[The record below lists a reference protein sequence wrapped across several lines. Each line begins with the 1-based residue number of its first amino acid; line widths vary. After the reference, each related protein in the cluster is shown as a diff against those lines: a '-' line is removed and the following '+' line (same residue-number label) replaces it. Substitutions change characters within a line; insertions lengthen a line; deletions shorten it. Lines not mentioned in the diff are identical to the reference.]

1 MMSRRR
7 TLGILACGHA
17 AWAHF
22 LLDAPV
28 LLSILFWVAG
38 VLLLADPVSERIGH
52 TIGVIAA
59 VYALLGVAPSTHNA
73 AYLWAFAAGLL
84 ASQRSH
90 LSYRAIAATIYLFA
104 ALNKA
109 ISQSWL
115 SGEILKS
122 SLNFPV
128 VDLVPFAVPLAVLTI
143 VVELALVPFVLSG
156 YRRTWVLMLLLHVA
170 ILATVSVNVRTFW
183 ALVNY
188 GLLMVWFG
196 LSSRGASSGPGR
208 QEVASKRK

>member
-1 MMSRRR
+1 M
-7 TLGILACGHA
+7 LGILACGHA

-22 LLDAPV
+22 LLGAPV
-28 LLSILFWVAG
+28 LLSLLFWVAG
-38 VLLLADPVSERIGH
+38 VLLLADQVSERIGH
-52 TIGVIAA
+52 TIGIIAA

-84 ASQRSH
+84 ASKNSH
-90 LSYRAIAATIYLFA
+90 LSYRAIVATIYFFA

-115 SGEILKS
+115 SGEILES
-122 SLNFPV
+122 SLNFPL
-128 VDLVPFAVPLAVLTI
+128 VDLVPFAVQLAVLTI

-196 LSSRGASSGPGR
+196 LSGRKACSGPDR
-208 QEVASKRK
+208 QEALLKRK

>member
-7 TLGILACGHA
+7 TLGVLACSHA

-22 LLDAPV
+22 LRGAPV
-28 LLSILFWVAG
+28 RLSLLFWVAG
-38 VLLLADPVSERIGH
+38 MILLADQVPEQIGH
-52 TIGVIAA
+52 TIGVVAA

-84 ASQRSH
+84 TSQYPH
-90 LSYRAIAATIYLFA
+90 LPYRAIAATIYFFA

-109 ISQSWL
+109 ISPSWL
-115 SGEILKS
+115 SGEILES
-122 SLNFPV
+122 SLNFPLA
-128 VDLVPFAVPLAVLTI
+128 DLVPFAVPLALLTF
-143 VVELALVPFVLSG
+143 VAELALVPFVLSG

-196 LSSRGASSGPGR
+196 LSSRGATSGPRR